1 MTYNRWMFAAVGAVM
16 LVGCD
21 GAGAGAGGIDGTY
34 CTAGDM
40 KVVLKAGVVT
50 SEGQSG
56 SYKLDGENVIITNP
70 SGGATTFMRQ
80 PDGSLST
87 GSTTLKKCA
96 G

>member
-1 MTYNRWMFAAVGAVM
+1 MTNNRWMLAA
-16 LVGCD
+16 
-21 GAGAGAGGIDGTY
+21 AGAALLCGCSGAAGGGGIEGTY

-40 KVVLKAGVVT
+40 KVVLKGGVVT
-50 SEGQSG
+50 SDGRDG
-56 SYKLDGENVIITNP
+56 SYTQDGEKVMITNP
-70 SGGATTFMRQ
+70 SGGTTTFMRQ